1 MNKYISLSDRFNKLD
16 NLNNNVGQNEAF
28 IYLKSKRATNS
39 EFYSN
44 GNRSIDA
51 LGRTTNIFNLGK
63 VKDRPTQYLK
73 NQFSIINNNDK
84 EKLSKKIF
92 QNFFINEKK
101 QTIRKI
107 ILSKKK
113 ILEAILDEDKR
124 NANQIK
130 NVNDINHN
138 KKNKTVV
145 VINNVS
151 MPEIVYKKNIKK
163 NKTGN
168 EELHKI
174 NILNLKNIEKYN
186 RNLLQEKL
194 YQIQMNK
201 IALFKKIKYAGLKKS
216 CNKGFN
222 GNNKKFNIS
231 EQNKNNEEK
240 QSKDQ
245 NDLKNR
251 DMVNN
256 CSEITINSIRE
267 KVRKYFIGK
276 FDSVKEYF
284 YDWSE
289 KGMGKLSSYDIY
301 KYLNNKIKY
310 RISKDEV
317 KRIFMCYFKNNYL
330 DLESFKNLFFEYPSN
345 EKISIQLDKMMMAR
359 ISSDKSLSLEK
370 NKNDSNLSYYE
381 KSKYNELIN
390 IIEEQKEIILLKLI
404 FKNQKGNELNY
415 SEFYNLIYNV
425 IPENKKHNFGNQI
438 KILFNNNKLKNIE
451 RINIKEFFDA
461 ISNKRKKNIKL
472 NNINIIKNSL
482 NNKNEVNNGCSTFYE
497 KNLDNK
503 NSIYN
508 RNQNNIYIKKNNFF
522 SKTNNL
528 FYKSKEYNET
538 KINKNNQLNE
548 LNELNE
554 KIRECKSLDAQKDM
568 NKTSHKLITFKINR
582 EKIFK
587 EQLSKT
593 HENIEKNKNINKKL
607 YPRFRKFQLP
617 IITKQSRKR
626 NKNSDIIDIL

>member
-1 MNKYISLSDRFNKLD
+1 MNKYFSLSDRFNKHN
-16 NLNNNVGQNEAF
+16 NLNNNVGLNEAF

-44 GNRSIDA
+44 GTRSIDV

-63 VKDRPTQYLK
+63 VKDKATHYIK
-73 NQFSIINNNDK
+73 NQFSIINNNNGK
-84 EKLSKKIF
+84 EKLNIKIF

-101 QTIRKI
+101 QKIRKI

-113 ILEAILDEDKR
+113 LLEAILDEDKR
-124 NANQIK
+124 NANQTK
-130 NVNDINHN
+130 NVNDINYN
-138 KKNKTVV
+138 KKNKTGV

-151 MPEIVYKKNIKK
+151 MPEIVNKKNIKK

-201 IALFKKIKYAGLKKS
+201 IALFKKIKYAGLKKR

-222 GNNKKFNIS
+222 GNNKKYDIS

-240 QSKDQ
+240 KSKEK

-251 DMVNN
+251 DIINN

-267 KVRKYFIGK
+267 KVKKYFIGK

-284 YDWSE
+284 YEWNE

-317 KRIFMCYFKNNYL
+317 KKIFMSYLKNNYL
-330 DLESFKNLFFEYPSN
+330 DLESFKNLFFECPSN
-345 EKISIQLDKMMMAR
+345 EKISIQLDKMMMAK
-359 ISSDKSLSLEK
+359 ISSDKNLSLDK

-404 FKNQKGNELNY
+404 FKNQKGNDLNY
-415 SEFYNLIYNV
+415 SEFYNLIYNI
-425 IPENKKHNFGNQI
+425 IPENKKHNFDNQI

-451 RINIKEFFDA
+451 KINIKEFFDA
-461 ISNKRKKNIKL
+461 INHKRKKDFKL
-472 NNINIIKNSL
+472 NNINIINNSL
-482 NNKNEVNNGCSTFYE
+482 NNKNGVNNECSTFYE
-497 KNLDNK
+497 KNLNNK
-503 NSIYN
+503 KSTYN
-508 RNQNNIYIKKNNFF
+508 RNQNYIYIKKNTTF

-528 FYKSKEYNET
+528 FYKSKEFNET

-548 LNELNE
+548 INE
-554 KIRECKSLDAQKDM
+554 KIRECKSLDAQKNM
-568 NKTSHKLITFKINR
+568 NKTSNKLITFKISR

-587 EQLSKT
+587 RT
-593 HENIEKNKNINKKL
+593 TI
-607 YPRFRKFQLP
+607 
-617 IITKQSRKR
+617 
-626 NKNSDIIDIL
+626 

>member
-1 MNKYISLSDRFNKLD
+1 M
-16 NLNNNVGQNEAF
+16 
-28 IYLKSKRATNS
+28 
-39 EFYSN
+39 
-44 GNRSIDA
+44 
-51 LGRTTNIFNLGK
+51 
-63 VKDRPTQYLK
+63 
-73 NQFSIINNNDK
+73 
-84 EKLSKKIF
+84 
-92 QNFFINEKK
+92 
-101 QTIRKI
+101 
-107 ILSKKK
+107 
-113 ILEAILDEDKR
+113 
-124 NANQIK
+124 
-130 NVNDINHN
+130 
-138 KKNKTVV
+138 
-145 VINNVS
+145 
-151 MPEIVYKKNIKK
+151 
-163 NKTGN
+163 
-168 EELHKI
+168 
-174 NILNLKNIEKYN
+174 
-186 RNLLQEKL
+186 
-194 YQIQMNK
+194 
-201 IALFKKIKYAGLKKS
+201 
-216 CNKGFN
+216 
-222 GNNKKFNIS
+222 
-231 EQNKNNEEK
+231 
-240 QSKDQ
+240 
-245 NDLKNR
+245 
-251 DMVNN
+251 
-256 CSEITINSIRE
+256 
-267 KVRKYFIGK
+267 
-276 FDSVKEYF
+276 
-284 YDWSE
+284 
-289 KGMGKLSSYDIY
+289 
-301 KYLNNKIKY
+301 
-310 RISKDEV
+310 
-317 KRIFMCYFKNNYL
+317 
-330 DLESFKNLFFEYPSN
+330 
-345 EKISIQLDKMMMAR
+345 
-359 ISSDKSLSLEK
+359 
-370 NKNDSNLSYYE
+370 
-381 KSKYNELIN
+381 
-390 IIEEQKEIILLKLI
+390 KLI

-548 LNELNE
+548 LNE

>member
-1 MNKYISLSDRFNKLD
+1 MNKYFSLSDRFNKHN
-16 NLNNNVGQNEAF
+16 NLNNNVGLNEAF

-44 GNRSIDA
+44 GTRSIDV

-63 VKDRPTQYLK
+63 VKDKATHYIK
-73 NQFSIINNNDK
+73 NQFSIINNNNGK
-84 EKLSKKIF
+84 EKLNIKIF

-101 QTIRKI
+101 QKIRKI

-113 ILEAILDEDKR
+113 LLEAILDEDKR
-124 NANQIK
+124 NANQTK
-130 NVNDINHN
+130 NVNDINYN
-138 KKNKTVV
+138 KKNKTGV

-151 MPEIVYKKNIKK
+151 MPEIVNKKNIKK

-201 IALFKKIKYAGLKKS
+201 IALFKKIKYAGLKKR

-222 GNNKKFNIS
+222 GNNKKYDIS

-240 QSKDQ
+240 KSKEK

-251 DMVNN
+251 DIINN

-267 KVRKYFIGK
+267 KVKKYFIGK

-284 YDWSE
+284 YEWNE

-317 KRIFMCYFKNNYL
+317 KKIFMSYLKNNYL
-330 DLESFKNLFFEYPSN
+330 DLESFKNLFFECPSN
-345 EKISIQLDKMMMAR
+345 EKISIQLDKMMMAK
-359 ISSDKSLSLEK
+359 ISSDKNLSLDK

-404 FKNQKGNELNY
+404 FKNQKGNDLNY
-415 SEFYNLIYNV
+415 SEFYNLIYNI
-425 IPENKKHNFGNQI
+425 IPENKKHNFDNQI

-451 RINIKEFFDA
+451 KINIKEFFDA
-461 ISNKRKKNIKL
+461 INHKRKKDFKL
-472 NNINIIKNSL
+472 NNINIINNSL
-482 NNKNEVNNGCSTFYE
+482 NNKNGVNNECSTFYE
-497 KNLDNK
+497 KNLNNK
-503 NSIYN
+503 KSTYN
-508 RNQNNIYIKKNNFF
+508 RNQNYIYIKKNTTF

-528 FYKSKEYNET
+528 FYKSKEFNET

-548 LNELNE
+548 INE
-554 KIRECKSLDAQKDM
+554 KISRY
-568 NKTSHKLITFKINR
+568 T
-582 EKIFK
+582 
-587 EQLSKT
+587 
-593 HENIEKNKNINKKL
+593 KK
-607 YPRFRKFQLP
+607 YE
-617 IITKQSRKR
+617 
-626 NKNSDIIDIL
+626 

>member
-1 MNKYISLSDRFNKLD
+1 MNKYFSLSDRFNKHN
-16 NLNNNVGQNEAF
+16 NLNNNVGLNEAF

-44 GNRSIDA
+44 GTRSIDV

-63 VKDRPTQYLK
+63 VKDKATHYIK
-73 NQFSIINNNDK
+73 NQFSIINNNNGK
-84 EKLSKKIF
+84 EKLNIKIF

-101 QTIRKI
+101 QKIRKI

-113 ILEAILDEDKR
+113 LLEAILDEDKR
-124 NANQIK
+124 NANQTK
-130 NVNDINHN
+130 NVNDINYN
-138 KKNKTVV
+138 KKNKTGV

-151 MPEIVYKKNIKK
+151 MPEIVNKKNIKK

-201 IALFKKIKYAGLKKS
+201 IALFKKIKYAGLKKR

-222 GNNKKFNIS
+222 GNNKKYDIS

-240 QSKDQ
+240 KSKEK

-251 DMVNN
+251 DIINN

-267 KVRKYFIGK
+267 KVKKYFIGK

-284 YDWSE
+284 YEWNE

-317 KRIFMCYFKNNYL
+317 KKIFMSYLKNNYL
-330 DLESFKNLFFEYPSN
+330 DLESFKNLFFECPSN
-345 EKISIQLDKMMMAR
+345 EKISIQLDKMMMAK
-359 ISSDKSLSLEK
+359 ISSDKNLSLDK

-404 FKNQKGNELNY
+404 FKNQKGNDLNY
-415 SEFYNLIYNV
+415 SEFYNLIYNI
-425 IPENKKHNFGNQI
+425 IPENKKHNFDNQI

-451 RINIKEFFDA
+451 KINIKEFFDA
-461 ISNKRKKNIKL
+461 INHKRKKDFKL
-472 NNINIIKNSL
+472 NNINIINNSL
-482 NNKNEVNNGCSTFYE
+482 NNKNGVNNECSTFYE
-497 KNLDNK
+497 KNLNNK
-503 NSIYN
+503 KSTYN
-508 RNQNNIYIKKNNFF
+508 RNQNYIYIKKNTTF

-528 FYKSKEYNET
+528 FYKSKEFNET

-548 LNELNE
+548 INE
-554 KIRECKSLDAQKDM
+554 KIRECKSLDAQKNM
-568 NKTSHKLITFKINR
+568 NKTSNKLITFKISR

-587 EQLSKT
+587 YIK
-593 HENIEKNKNINKKL
+593 IKRIIIRKL
-607 YPRFRKFQLP
+607 
-617 IITKQSRKR
+617 I
-626 NKNSDIIDIL
+626 

>member
-1 MNKYISLSDRFNKLD
+1 MNKYFSLSDRFNKHN
-16 NLNNNVGQNEAF
+16 NLNNNVGLNEAF

-44 GNRSIDA
+44 GTRSIDV

-63 VKDRPTQYLK
+63 VKDKATHYIK
-73 NQFSIINNNDK
+73 NQFSIINNNNGK
-84 EKLSKKIF
+84 EKLNIKIF

-101 QTIRKI
+101 QKIRKI

-113 ILEAILDEDKR
+113 LLEAILDEDKR
-124 NANQIK
+124 NANQTK
-130 NVNDINHN
+130 NVNDINYN
-138 KKNKTVV
+138 KKNKTGV

-151 MPEIVYKKNIKK
+151 MPEIVNKKNIKK

-201 IALFKKIKYAGLKKS
+201 IALFKKIKYAGLKKR

-222 GNNKKFNIS
+222 GNNKKYDIS

-240 QSKDQ
+240 KSKEK

-251 DMVNN
+251 DIINN

-267 KVRKYFIGK
+267 KVKKYFIGK

-284 YDWSE
+284 YEWNE

-317 KRIFMCYFKNNYL
+317 KKIFMSYLKNNYL
-330 DLESFKNLFFEYPSN
+330 DLESFKNLFFECPSN
-345 EKISIQLDKMMMAR
+345 EKISIQLDKMMMAK
-359 ISSDKSLSLEK
+359 ISSDKNLSLDK

-404 FKNQKGNELNY
+404 FKNQKGNDLNY
-415 SEFYNLIYNV
+415 SEFYNLIYNI
-425 IPENKKHNFGNQI
+425 IPENKKHNFDNQI

-451 RINIKEFFDA
+451 KINIKEFFDA
-461 ISNKRKKNIKL
+461 INHKRKKDFKL
-472 NNINIIKNSL
+472 NNINIINNSL
-482 NNKNEVNNGCSTFYE
+482 NNKNGVNNECSTFYE
-497 KNLDNK
+497 KNLNNK
-503 NSIYN
+503 KSTYN
-508 RNQNNIYIKKNNFF
+508 RNQNYIYIKKNTTF

-528 FYKSKEYNET
+528 FYKSKEFNET

-548 LNELNE
+548 INE
-554 KIRECKSLDAQKDM
+554 KIRECKSLDAQKNM
-568 NKTSHKLITFKINR
+568 NKTSNKLITFKISR

-593 HENIEKNKNINKKL
+593 HENIEKKKNINKIL

-617 IITKQSRKR
+617 IITKHTREQ

>member
-1 MNKYISLSDRFNKLD
+1 MNKYFSLSDRFNKHN
-16 NLNNNVGQNEAF
+16 NLNNNVGLNEAF

-44 GNRSIDA
+44 GTRSIDV

-63 VKDRPTQYLK
+63 VKDKATHYIK
-73 NQFSIINNNDK
+73 NQFSIINNNNGK
-84 EKLSKKIF
+84 EKLNIKIF

-101 QTIRKI
+101 QKIRKI

-113 ILEAILDEDKR
+113 LLEAILDEDKR
-124 NANQIK
+124 NANQTK
-130 NVNDINHN
+130 NVNDINYN
-138 KKNKTVV
+138 KKNKTGV

-151 MPEIVYKKNIKK
+151 MPEIVNKKNIKK

-201 IALFKKIKYAGLKKS
+201 IALFKKIKYAGLKKR

-222 GNNKKFNIS
+222 GNNKKYDIS

-240 QSKDQ
+240 KSKEK

-251 DMVNN
+251 DIINN

-267 KVRKYFIGK
+267 KVKKYFIGK

-284 YDWSE
+284 YEWNE

-317 KRIFMCYFKNNYL
+317 KKIFMSYLKNNYL
-330 DLESFKNLFFEYPSN
+330 DLESFKNLFFECPSN
-345 EKISIQLDKMMMAR
+345 EKISIQLDKMMMAK
-359 ISSDKSLSLEK
+359 ISSDKNLSLDK

-404 FKNQKGNELNY
+404 FKNQKGNDLNY
-415 SEFYNLIYNV
+415 SEFYNLIYNI
-425 IPENKKHNFGNQI
+425 IPENKKHNFDNQI

-451 RINIKEFFDA
+451 KINIKEFFDA
-461 ISNKRKKNIKL
+461 INHKRKKDFKL
-472 NNINIIKNSL
+472 NNINIINNSL
-482 NNKNEVNNGCSTFYE
+482 NNKNGVNNECSTFYE
-497 KNLDNK
+497 KNLNNK
-503 NSIYN
+503 KSTYN
-508 RNQNNIYIKKNNFF
+508 RNQNYIYIKKNTTF

-528 FYKSKEYNET
+528 FYKSKEFNET

-548 LNELNE
+548 INE
-554 KIRECKSLDAQKDM
+554 KIRECKSLDTQKNM
-568 NKTSHKLITFKINR
+568 NKTSNKLITFKISR

-593 HENIEKNKNINKKL
+593 HENIEKKKNINKIL

-617 IITKQSRKR
+617 IITKHTREQ

>member
-1 MNKYISLSDRFNKLD
+1 MNKYFSLSDRFNKHD

-44 GNRSIDA
+44 GTRSIDV

-63 VKDRPTQYLK
+63 VKDKATHYIK
-73 NQFSIINNNDK
+73 NQFSIINNNNGK
-84 EKLSKKIF
+84 EKLNIKIF

-101 QTIRKI
+101 QKIRKI

-113 ILEAILDEDKR
+113 LLEAILDEDKR
-124 NANQIK
+124 NANQTK
-130 NVNDINHN
+130 NVNDINYN
-138 KKNKTVV
+138 KKNKTGV

-151 MPEIVYKKNIKK
+151 MPEIVNKKNIKK

-201 IALFKKIKYAGLKKS
+201 IALFKKIKYAGLKKR

-222 GNNKKFNIS
+222 GNNKKYDIS

-240 QSKDQ
+240 KSKEK

-251 DMVNN
+251 DIINN

-267 KVRKYFIGK
+267 KVKKYFIGK

-284 YDWSE
+284 YEWNE

-317 KRIFMCYFKNNYL
+317 KKIFMSYLKNNYL
-330 DLESFKNLFFEYPSN
+330 DLESFKNLFFECPSN
-345 EKISIQLDKMMMAR
+345 EKISIQLDKMMMAK
-359 ISSDKSLSLEK
+359 ISSDKNLSLDK

-404 FKNQKGNELNY
+404 FKNQKGNDLNY
-415 SEFYNLIYNV
+415 SEFYNLIYNI
-425 IPENKKHNFGNQI
+425 IPENKKHNFDNQI

-451 RINIKEFFDA
+451 KINIKEFFDA
-461 ISNKRKKNIKL
+461 INHKRKKDFKL
-472 NNINIIKNSL
+472 NNINIINNSL
-482 NNKNEVNNGCSTFYE
+482 NNKNGVNNECSTFYE
-497 KNLDNK
+497 KNLNNK
-503 NSIYN
+503 KSTYN
-508 RNQNNIYIKKNNFF
+508 RNQNYIYIKKNTTF

-528 FYKSKEYNET
+528 FYKSKEFNET

-548 LNELNE
+548 INE
-554 KIRECKSLDAQKDM
+554 KIRECKSLDTQKNM
-568 NKTSHKLITFKINR
+568 NKTSNKLITFKISR

-593 HENIEKNKNINKKL
+593 HENIEKKKNINKIL

-617 IITKQSRKR
+617 IITKHTREQ